1 MNDVLSRLS
10 NERVVEMPVTNDKE
24 CFMLELATF
33 ATPDMDPFDIYPNDE
48 AVWIDLKKED
58 TNLTNED
65 RYSWF
70 RARNDDECKRSSD
83 LPGSKEKI

>member
-1 MNDVLSRLS
+1 
-10 NERVVEMPVTNDKE
+10 
-24 CFMLELATF
+24 
-33 ATPDMDPFDIYPNDE
+33 MDPFDIYPNDE